1 MATVTE
7 EIDINIKS
15 NADET
20 AEEFKG
26 LRGEIRQATIALQA
40 LEKAGITS
48 GEAFDKARAD
58 LDNLNDTLERSRF
71 RAGQFDDRL
80 SAMPGV
86 LGQAGSAL
94 KQFNDSVNMFGK
106 TLTYSLGV
114 VGIIIAAFM
123 AMKKS
128 LESTAEGQATLNR
141 ISTAFQKILGPILAL
156 IESVALPVFEGLAV
170 VLEYAGKAFNYVA
183 QAVGISTN
191 KIAEATSANEDFAKS
206 QEEVNK
212 SLQDAAISLQ
222 PARQQELLK
231 RAQQYNTDYAAAAS
245 KGAKDLT
252 LITQAY
258 QNDVAAINKK
268 FDEEEAAKAK
278 ARRDAYAA
286 ELQKSNEIIFQAR
299 IALMAKQ
306 DAELEVAKKKHEE
319 NLIQLRKTGGK
330 GINIETERYEKERLD
345 IEEKYYQERKK
356 SAVNQVKA
364 ALDGAIAV
372 NEAELAAR
380 KKRGE
385 ITMLEELKIT
395 EEIADAKIK
404 AQKLLNGL
412 EVKELDQR
420 IKDGKA
426 NNLEM
431 VALKQA
437 NDSEI
442 ILLEKQKQDK
452 LYDITSE
459 AYKKE
464 SELEDFI
471 NIDKLNKEIEAL
483 DREQALKEFDFQDDI
498 KREEEKLAKQKEIYD
513 KQVLLLKDN
522 TAEKIKLDDAYAKNK
537 RETEKRITDIEKT
550 EREYRFQIAFK
561 YAELAGQIGRLLSQA
576 AGDNKDLAL
585 AGLAIESASAL
596 ATIGISTF
604 KNASKAGFLTPLG
617 IAEIAAGV
625 VAAASVALN
634 YAKGV
639 QEINKVPT
647 PGGGSGGGA
656 GAPSITPPTIAA
668 PEVNLFTATQQGTT
682 AGIVAGAIS
691 SNNSS
696 DRPMKVYVTSNDV
709 TSTQELD
716 RKALSLARL

>member
-7 EIDINIKS
+7 EIDLPVNT
-15 NADET
+15 NADE
-20 AEEFKG
+20 AANDFKG
-26 LRGEIRQATIALQA
+26 LSKEIRAATIALQA

-48 GEAFDKARAD
+48 GAEFDKARAR
-58 LDNLNDTLERSRF
+58 LDELNDTLERSKF

-80 SAMPGV
+80 SAMPGI
-86 LGQAGSAL
+86 LGQAGGAL

-123 AMKKS
+123 AMKRS

-141 ISTAFQKILGPILAL
+141 ISTAFNKILGPILAL

-183 QAVGISTN
+183 QAVGISTD

-231 RAQQYNTDYAAAAS
+231 RAQQYNADYAAAAS

-258 QNDVAAINKK
+258 QNDVSAINKK

-278 ARRDAYAA
+278 TRRDAYAA
-286 ELQKSNEIIFQAR
+286 ELLKSNEIIFQAR
-299 IALMAKQ
+299 IALMSKK
-306 DAELEVAKKKHEE
+306 DAELEVAAKKHEE
-319 NLIQLRKTGGK
+319 NLIQLRKTGGR
-330 GINIETERYEKERLD
+330 GTNIETERYLKERKD
-345 IEEKYYQERKK
+345 INDKYAEEEYKLFFNQIVRTSDTRTKYGLQQIESRKK
-356 SAVNQVKA
+356 AGK
-364 ALDGAIAV
+364 
-372 NEAELAAR
+372 AELFAD
-380 KKRGE
+380 
-385 ITMLEELKIT
+385 LET
-395 EEIADAKIK
+395 YEEIFLEQRNSLKYQNEEEERQLAKRLGVNYEFNAEYIALKFENNTQEK
-404 AQKLLNGL
+404 ALALQQKDFLNDFIQ
-412 EVKELDQR
+412 EQVDKELEFQQF
-420 IKDGKA
+420 K
-426 NNLEM
+426 N
-431 VALKQA
+431 
-437 NDSEI
+437 
-442 ILLEKQKQDK
+442 
-452 LYDITSE
+452 IT
-459 AYKKE
+459 
-464 SELEDFI
+464 
-471 NIDKLNKEIEAL
+471 KLNNEIEAL
-483 DREQALKEFDFQDDI
+483 DREQSLKEFDFQEDI
-498 KREEEKLAKQKEIYD
+498 KREELKLAKQKEIYD
-513 KQVLLLKDN
+513 AQVALLKDN
-522 TAEKIKLDDAYAKNK
+522 TAEKIKLDNEYAKNK
-537 RETEKRITDIEKT
+537 RETEKRITDIEKS
-550 EREYRFQIAFK
+550 EKEYRYQIAFK

-585 AGLAIESASAL
+585 AGLAIESAAAL

-604 KNASKAGFLTPLG
+604 KNASKAGFTTPLG

-625 VAAASVALN
+625 VAAAAVALN

-647 PGGGSGGGA
+647 PGSSGGGA
-656 GAPSITPPTIAA
+656 GAPSISPPTIQA

-682 AGIVAGAIS
+682 AGIVAGSIRA
-691 SNNSS
+691 NNSA
-696 DRPMKVYVTSNDV
+696 DRPMKVYVTSNDI

-716 RKALSLARL
+716 RKALNLARL